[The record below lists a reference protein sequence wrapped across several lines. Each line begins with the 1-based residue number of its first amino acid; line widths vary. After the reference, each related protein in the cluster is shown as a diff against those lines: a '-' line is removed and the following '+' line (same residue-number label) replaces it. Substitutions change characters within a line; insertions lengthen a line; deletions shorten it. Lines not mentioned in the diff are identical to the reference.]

1 MPCSFTGGGCKAVG
15 SRPVFSIFPLPPF
28 ITFGLPGLPVLA
40 QVLLQCCPN
49 SGPDMQQLFPFG
61 AADDDDE
68 GEEGAAE
75 GEEGD
80 DTDEEVE
87 DEEWQPINNGQAL
100 MRLLMVSWC
109 YYCSRGR
116 GCDV

>member
-1 MPCSFTGGGCKAVG
+1 
-15 SRPVFSIFPLPPF
+15 VFSIIPLPPF

-61 AADDDDE
+61 AADDDDD

-109 YYCSRGR
+109 Y
-116 GCDV
+116 

>member
-1 MPCSFTGGGCKAVG
+1 
-15 SRPVFSIFPLPPF
+15 
-28 ITFGLPGLPVLA
+28 
-40 QVLLQCCPN
+40 
-49 SGPDMQQLFPFG
+49 MQQLFPFG
-61 AADDDDE
+61 AADDDDD

-109 YYCSRGR
+109 Y
-116 GCDV
+116 